1 MTESERVPL
10 APLENDVMQV
20 VWSQGRVTAESVRVE
35 LESSHGLKDS
45 TIRTILRRL
54 EAKGYVGHQSEGRV
68 YVYFPSVEPQN
79 VAAQQVKG
87 IIEKLCRGSVEDL
100 LVGMVDDSMI
110 TPKKLRELAD
120 KIAKA
125 EKRQR
130 PRRKE

>member
-1 MTESERVPL
+1 
-10 APLENDVMQV
+10 MQV
-20 VWSQGRVTAESVRVE
+20 VWSKGRVTAESVRLD
-35 LESSHGLKDS
+35 LEKTHGIKDS
-45 TIRTILRRL
+45 TIRTVLRRL
-54 EAKGYVGHQSEGRV
+54 EAKGYVRHESDGRV
-68 YVYFPSVEPQN
+68 YVYFPAVEAQS

-87 IIEKLCRGSVEDL
+87 IIEKLCQGSVEDL

-130 PRRKE
+130 GKN